1 MDAAQVATLRA
12 LMDYEGART
21 APPQGFPT
29 LPDLPGGRYTDPRFE
44 ALEHQQLWRKSWLLA
59 GHMDELPRHGCF
71 KQWEMAGQPVV
82 LVHARSGEVNAF
94 YNTCSHR
101 GAPVVT
107 EETGRRARLTC
118 KYHGWV
124 YDDEGRLVSI
134 RDAEDY
140 ADLDF
145 SCRSLRR
152 IRCERYGKMIF
163 VNFDPDAPSLTE
175 WLGPIADEF
184 AEFRFDQIRMVDHF
198 VWDLDCN
205 WKIAMEANM
214 EVYHVPNIHP
224 TTVAAGLNHRRNVN
238 SFYRFGHG
246 RMVAP
251 GWEDGAPARNYR
263 TASTQ
268 QGTPR
273 LEIPSV
279 GEIGR
284 TCTQSYNLFPNWVS
298 PLGPTGYF
306 VLNFWPNG
314 IDKSRLE
321 VWWFGPDWGEGA
333 RPDYWDT
340 TITYLN
346 SVLEE
351 DTQFGKFI
359 QKSQE
364 SYGFEGVPLS
374 YQEARIY
381 HWHQQ
386 ADALIGADKIPPELR
401 VDPVMT
407 GDWIVPNDP
416 RVEEMKLAVAAE

>member
-1 MDAAQVATLRA
+1 MMDAAAIATLRQ
-12 LMDYEGART
+12 LMEYEAARK
-21 APPQGFPT
+21 APPAGFPS
-29 LPDLPGGRYTDPRFE
+29 LPDVPGGRYTDPRFAE
-44 ALEHQQLWRKSWLLA
+44 LEREHLWRKAWLFA

-71 KQWEMAGQPVV
+71 KLWETAGQPIV

-107 EETGRRARLTC
+107 DESGRRARLTC

-124 YDDEGRLVSI
+124 YDDEGKLVSI
-134 RDAEDY
+134 RDAEDFS
-140 ADLDF
+140 DLDF
-145 SCRSLRR
+145 SCRSLRKV
-152 IRCERYGKMIF
+152 RCERYGKLIF
-163 VNFDPDAPSLTE
+163 VNFDRNAPPLAE
-175 WLGPIADEF
+175 WLGPITDEW
-184 AEFRFDQIRMVDHF
+184 AEFRFDETRLVDHY

-224 TTVAAGLNHRRNVN
+224 STVALGLDHRRNVN
-238 SFYRFGHG
+238 SLYPFGHG

-251 GWEDGAPARNYR
+251 GWEQKEGESYRAARVGDFER
-263 TASTQ
+263 
-268 QGTPR
+268 P
-273 LEIPSV
+273 EIEGIS
-279 GEIGR
+279 EIGR

-298 PLGPTGYF
+298 PLSPTGYF
-306 VLNFWPNG
+306 ALNFWPNG
-314 IDKSRLE
+314 PTKSKME
-321 VWWFGPDWGEGA
+321 VWWFGPDWGEGP
-333 RPDYWDT
+333 RPAFWDA

-351 DTQFGKFI
+351 DTEFGKWI

-386 ADALIGADKIPPELR
+386 ADELIGRENIPEELR
-401 VDPVMT
+401 VAPVIGSEWMM
-407 GDWIVPNDP
+407 PNDP
-416 RVEEMKLAVAAE
+416 RLDQLPMLEAAE